1 MSNLYPPQQ
10 TTRTFKWP
18 SLHVVHVFFA
28 SLHSDIA
35 LWHQLNI
42 YKGKRCRRKLNYEN
56 KETIIVIQCIY
67 NMLKK
72 KLYS

>member
-1 MSNLYPPQQ
+1 M
-10 TTRTFKWP
+10 
-18 SLHVVHVFFA
+18 VFFA

-72 KLYS
+72 NYNHNLGTFSDVERYYI